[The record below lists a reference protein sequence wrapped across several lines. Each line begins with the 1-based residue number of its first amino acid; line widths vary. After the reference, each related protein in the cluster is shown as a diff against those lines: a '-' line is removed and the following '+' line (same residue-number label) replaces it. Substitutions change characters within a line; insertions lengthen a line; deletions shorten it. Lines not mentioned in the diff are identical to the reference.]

1 VHFSKRLREQRAVP
15 IARSDLITTLLPEC
29 GVEALAVRS
38 GVVFSGKG
46 VVPRVMGK
54 RRRLSGRD
62 PIYRLIDD
70 AELLLTI
77 WAAQASDMETNA

>member
-1 VHFSKRLREQRAVP
+1 VHVSERLREQRAVP
-15 IARSDLITTLLPEC
+15 IVRSDLITTVVPER
-29 GVEALAVRS
+29 GVEPLAVRS

-46 VVPRVMGK
+46 VVPRVMEES
-54 RRRLSGRD
+54 RRLSDRD

-77 WAAQASDMETNA
+77 WAARASDMETNA